1 MIKKTF
7 FYFISISL
15 ICLISLFMAEF
26 YLKIKYNNNLKKH
39 SNLKNFMSS
48 PRNYHP
54 EYGWNLKK
62 NYEFF
67 YLTDDNMIVRRVT
80 NNLGLASGYDNNINS
95 NDYRILVLGDTFTE
109 GLGVNTEES
118 WPSQLQNIVE
128 NNLGKKIEIYNA
140 AVAGYN
146 LDQYYFRLREL
157 NEKIKPNL
165 ILIGFS
171 TATDFYDVGR
181 DNKYFIYGKNIGET
195 TSK

>member
-67 YLTDDNMIVRRVT
+67 LSD
-80 NNLGLASGYDNNINS
+80 
-95 NDYRILVLGDTFTE
+95 
-109 GLGVNTEES
+109 
-118 WPSQLQNIVE
+118 
-128 NNLGKKIEIYNA
+128 
-140 AVAGYN
+140 
-146 LDQYYFRLREL
+146 
-157 NEKIKPNL
+157 
-165 ILIGFS
+165 
-171 TATDFYDVGR
+171 
-181 DNKYFIYGKNIGET
+181 
-195 TSK
+195 